1 VRVTASAWLLAP
13 QMTDGTT
20 REQALVV
27 GVGAAEYATNAE
39 GESVL
44 DDADDVAAL
53 VARVPGLTGTRFTI
67 AKLPGGLTN
76 RNYTLTGPD
85 GRRAV
90 LRRSDPQSA
99 LLAIDRECE
108 YLNTVAA
115 ALAGVGPKVVGYL
128 PGEGVLVVD
137 WIEGRTFS
145 DADLTDDAV
154 LRRVAH
160 TCAALHAGPRFA
172 NDFDMFEIQ
181 QGYLRIVFE
190 RGFRLPPRYLDFA
203 AQVEQIRA
211 ALAVAPQPTVPCHN
225 DLLAANIM
233 DDGTRTWFI
242 DYEYAGNN
250 DPCFELGNIWSE
262 ANLEVGLLGEL
273 VDAYFGF
280 HSPALIARAR
290 LLGLMSKYGWML
302 WASISQSTSS
312 VEFDFWGWG
321 LEKYERAIAEFDGP
335 EFSALITDVQHAR

>member
-1 VRVTASAWLLAP
+1 VTASAWLLAP
-13 QMTDGTT
+13 LLADGVTPE
-20 REQALVV
+20 RGL
-27 GVGAAEYATNAE
+27 ATGKDAGDAE

-44 DDADDVAAL
+44 DDTGDIAAL
-53 VARVPGLTGTRFTI
+53 VAQLPGLAGAQFTI
-67 AKLPGGLTN
+67 AELAGGLTN
-76 RNYTLTGPD
+76 RNYTLTSPD

-99 LLAIDRECE
+99 LLAIDRDCE

-115 ALAGVGPKVVGYL
+115 AAAGVGPAVVGYL
-128 PGEGVLVVD
+128 PGQGVLVVD
-137 WIEGRTFS
+137 WIEARTLTES
-145 DADLTDDAV
+145 DLTDSES
-154 LRRVAH
+154 LRRVAR
-160 TCAALHAGPRFA
+160 TCVALHAGPRFV

-203 AQVEQIRA
+203 PQVEQIRA

-233 DDGTRTWFI
+233 DDGARTWFI

-262 ANLEVGLLGEL
+262 ANLEVGALAEL
-273 VDAYFGF
+273 VDAYYGF

-321 LEKYERAIAEFDGP
+321 MEKYERAVAEFDGP
-335 EFSALITDVQHAR
+335 EFSTLITDVQHAR